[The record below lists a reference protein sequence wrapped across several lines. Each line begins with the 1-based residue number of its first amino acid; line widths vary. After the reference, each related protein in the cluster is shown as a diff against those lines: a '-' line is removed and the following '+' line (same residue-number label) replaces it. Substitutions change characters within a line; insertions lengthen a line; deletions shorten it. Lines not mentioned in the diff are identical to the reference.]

1 MQTVAQLLSCRRNV
15 SADMAHR
22 LSRALN
28 TAPGVWMRLQE
39 VFDLWVTEKKNR
51 QQYAKIAVLK
61 SVKAGYDKQL
71 ASAGWRLG
79 VHIGSVRKYFGPCCE
94 SGERLPCRQHDSM
107 ACGGFLT
114 FHLFLFNA
122 LILADMLAGQYFD
135 PNTSLC
141 ERYGHAT
148 PNCRS

>member
-1 MQTVAQLLSCRRNV
+1 MAATTGRGIKPAHPGEVLRDIWEDMDLTQVQFAAALGVSRQTVAQLLSCRRNV

-28 TAPGVWMRLQE
+28 AAPGVWMRLQE

-71 ASAGWRLG
+71 APAGWR
-79 VHIGSVRKYFGPCCE
+79 
-94 SGERLPCRQHDSM
+94 
-107 ACGGFLT
+107 
-114 FHLFLFNA
+114 
-122 LILADMLAGQYFD
+122 
-135 PNTSLC
+135 
-141 ERYGHAT
+141 
-148 PNCRS
+148 